1 MELRQLEYVVALADE
16 GQFTRAAAVCGVS
29 QSGLSAAIRS
39 LEEELAS
46 PLFARTTR
54 SVSLTD
60 AGRAL
65 LPYARTTV
73 AQASAGRDAV
83 VRATHSLSGRL
94 RVGAEQ
100 CLGLV
105 DVPPLLERFHRRYP
119 LVDIHFTQAGSHDL
133 VDQVH
138 ADALDVAFVATT
150 EHLGVVNSIEIG
162 RRPIVLLVPEGHPLA
177 GESTVGWSDL
187 RDHEFIDFRE
197 SWGVR
202 SLNDAACTAQGVERR
217 IRCTVDDIHTL
228 LDLIHRGLGIALV
241 PQHVAEKPQASGL
254 VALPLPAGLTP
265 SWVVSAITGT
275 RAESSAARLLEIL
288 GLDGTAEDGATSR
301 TRDGLGSFA

>member
-16 GQFTRAAAVCGVS
+16 GQFTRAAAVCRVS

-39 LEEELAS
+39 LEEELCS

-54 SVSLTD
+54 RVSLTE

-65 LPYARTTV
+65 LPFARAAV
-73 AQASAGRDAV
+73 AQVAAGRDAV
-83 VRATHSLSGRL
+83 IQATHSLSGRL

-119 LVDIHFTQAGSHDL
+119 LVDISFTQAGSHDL

-138 ADALDVAFVATT
+138 EGLLDVAFVATT

-162 RRPIVLLVPEGHPLA
+162 QRPVVLLVPAGHPLA
-177 GESTVGWSDL
+177 GSTTAQWSDL
-187 RDHEFIDFRE
+187 GEREFIDFKE

-217 IRCTVDDIHTL
+217 IRFTVDDIHTL

-241 PQHVAEKPQASGL
+241 PQHVAEKPQATGL
-254 VALPLPAGLTP
+254 VRVCLPPALTP
-265 SWVVSAITGT
+265 MWIVSAITSVN
-275 RAESSAARLLEIL
+275 AAASAGRLLETL
-288 GLDGTAEDGATSR
+288 GLDGSESR
-301 TRDGLGSFA
+301 TAGARRVSAGD